1 MKKAILTALM
11 VIPMLIKS
19 QTDSIYVMSITDE
32 MDGKIFYRPS
42 GKKIVI
48 INDETK
54 QGFNV
59 SAFIDKEG
67 DDLVIRD
74 LDVNSA
80 GIGNCVEGDELIIL
94 FEDGSKITL
103 KSWNS
108 FNCKGNS
115 WFTISKSDSESLS
128 TKRINK
134 IRFTNGRTF
143 ESLTGSVTESK
154 KDYFIQLFFAVNNKK
169 VKPAKSK

>member
-1 MKKAILTALM
+1 MKKVILTVLM

-32 MDGKIFYRPS
+32 MDGKTFYRPS
-42 GKKIVI
+42 GKKISI
-48 INDETK
+48 INNETK
-54 QGFNV
+54 QGINI

-67 DDLVIRD
+67 ENLVVRD
-74 LDVNSA
+74 LNVNSA
-80 GIGNCVEGDELIIL
+80 GVGNCMEGDELIIL

-115 WFTISKSDSESLS
+115 WFTIGKSDEESLS

-134 IRFTNGRTF
+134 IRLTNGRTF
-143 ESLTGSVTESK
+143 ESLTGEVDASK